1 MAKNKY
7 LNRQLPAN
15 ASAGH
20 KKLAEILDTV
30 LPYYTIVYEFPC
42 SKAAERKGLS
52 PEEYGVAKQTFD
64 FYVIELEM
72 AIEYNGKQHYVD
84 GKWSPHSEARDAR
97 KVFFCQDAG
106 IDLISIPYTMSLDFI
121 NVKERLGI

>member
-30 LPYYTIVYEFPC
+30 LPFYTIVYEFPC

-52 PEEYGVAKQTFD
+52 PESYGVTQQTFD

-72 AIEYNGKQHYVD
+72 AIEYNGKQHYVE
-84 GKWSPHSEARDAR
+84 GSWSPHSKTRDDR
-97 KVFFCQDAG
+97 KVLFCKDAG
-106 IDLISIPYTMSLDFI
+106 IDLISIPYTVSLDSLNI
-121 NVKERLGI
+121 RECLGI